1 MLKIHQSIH
10 EKLNYFLEINKI
22 PNLLFHGPNGSG
34 KKTIVK
40 QFIDKIYTEP
50 TDKQQYILEV
60 NCGMGKGIKFIRDEL
75 KFFAKTN
82 IDSSK
87 PGFFKTIILYNVE
100 NLTIDGQS
108 ALRRCIEVYS
118 FTTRFF
124 MVTNNKYTLLK
135 PILSRFCE
143 IWVPLP
149 NIKGVYTNLYL
160 LDIESKITC
169 TTQCWLYKQM
179 KKVKPATSNDLV
191 TFTEKIYN
199 KGLSGMH
206 LLKYIEQ
213 YERDESQKN
222 IWLIYFD
229 KIRHEIRNESLFI
242 FMILQSYFF
251 RSNFSLENILFI

>member
-87 PGFFKTIILYNVE
+87 PGFFKTKQLYYTTWKIL
-100 NLTIDGQS
+100 
-108 ALRRCIEVYS
+108 
-118 FTTRFF
+118 
-124 MVTNNKYTLLK
+124 
-135 PILSRFCE
+135 
-143 IWVPLP
+143 PLMG
-149 NIKGVYTNLYL
+149 NRHCVGV
-160 LDIESKITC
+160 
-169 TTQCWLYKQM
+169 
-179 KKVKPATSNDLV
+179 
-191 TFTEKIYN
+191 
-199 KGLSGMH
+199 
-206 LLKYIEQ
+206 LKYIHLL
-213 YERDESQKN
+213 RVFL
-222 IWLIYFD
+222 W
-229 KIRHEIRNESLFI
+229 
-242 FMILQSYFF
+242 
-251 RSNFSLENILFI
+251 

>member
-10 EKLNYFLEINKI
+10 DKLNYFLKINKI

-40 QFIDKIYTEP
+40 QFMDNIYTDP
-50 TDKQQYILEV
+50 NDKQQYILEV

-82 IDSSK
+82 IDSTK
-87 PGFFKTIILYNVE
+87 PGLFKTIILYNVE

-149 NIKGVYTNLYL
+149 IIKGVSTNLYEL
-160 LDIESKITC
+160 TNVSTITC
-169 TTQCWLYKQM
+169 AKQSWLYK
-179 KKVKPATSNDLV
+179 KIKYTIPASTNDLV
-191 TFTEKIYN
+191 KLTKVIRN
-199 KGLSGMH
+199 KGFSGMH
-206 LLKYIEQ
+206 ILKYIEL
-213 YERDESQKN
+213 YEEDEHQKH

-229 KIRHEIRNESLFI
+229 KIRHEIRNEELFI
-242 FMILQSYFF
+242 FMILQFYFF
-251 RSNFSLENILFI
+251 RSDFTLENILFI

>member
-10 EKLNYFLEINKI
+10 EKLNYFLKINKI

-40 QFIDKIYTEP
+40 QFMDNIYTDP
-50 TDKQQYILEV
+50 NDKQQYILEV

-82 IDSSK
+82 IDSTK
-87 PGFFKTIILYNVE
+87 PGLFKTIILYNVE

-124 MVTNNKYTLLK
+124 MITNNKYSLLK

-149 NIKGVYTNLYL
+149 MIKGVSTNLYQNN
-160 LDIESKITC
+160 IECTITC
-169 TTQCWLYKQM
+169 TKQSWLYKQM
-179 KKVKPATSNDLV
+179 KKLKPKTTNDLV
-191 TFTEKIYN
+191 KCSQTIYEKGFS
-199 KGLSGMH
+199 GLH
-206 LLKYIEQ
+206 VLKFIEL
-213 YERDESQKN
+213 YEEDEKQKH
-222 IWLIYFD
+222 IWLIYFN
-229 KIRHEIRNESLFI
+229 KIREQIRNETLFI
-242 FMILQSYFF
+242 FMLQHCYFF
-251 RSNFSLENILFI
+251 RSDYTLENILFI

>member
-10 EKLNYFLEINKI
+10 DKLNYFLKINKI

-40 QFIDKIYTEP
+40 QFMDNIYTDP
-50 TDKQQYILEV
+50 NDKQQYILEV

-82 IDSSK
+82 IDSTK
-87 PGFFKTIILYNVE
+87 PGLFKTIILYNVE

-124 MVTNNKYTLLK
+124 MITNNKYSLLK

-143 IWVPLP
+143 IFVSEPMIENKPINLHKYGIVNCFNNNLDKAKRGLWL
-149 NIKGVYTNLYL
+149 KKFLDKQTNLSTS
-160 LDIESKITC
+160 DILKISKTLHC
-169 TTQCWLYKQM
+169 
-179 KKVKPATSNDLV
+179 KVEDL
-191 TFTEKIYN
+191 FKLPE
-199 KGLSGMH
+199 
-206 LLKYIEQ
+206 
-213 YERDESQKN
+213 
-222 IWLIYFD
+222 
-229 KIRHEIRNESLFI
+229 
-242 FMILQSYFF
+242 
-251 RSNFSLENILFI
+251 

>member
-10 EKLNYFLEINKI
+10 DKLDYFLKINKI

-40 QFIDKIYTEP
+40 QFMDKIYTEP
-50 TDKQQYILEV
+50 KDKQQYILEV

-87 PGFFKTIILYNVE
+87 PGLFKTIILYNVE

-143 IWVPLP
+143 IWIPLP
-149 NIKGVYTNLYL
+149 FINGVSTNLYEL
-160 LDIESKITC
+160 YNDNIIKC
-169 TTQCWLYKQM
+169 TKQCWLYKQI
-179 KKVKPATSNDLV
+179 KKYKPTTSNDLV
-191 TFTEKIYN
+191 TFSNTIYD
-199 KGLSGMH
+199 KGLTAMH
-206 LLKYIEQ
+206 LLKFIEQ
-213 YERDESQKN
+213 YEEDEK
-222 IWLIYFD
+222 IKHVWLIYFD
-229 KIRHEIRNESLFI
+229 KIRQQIRNENLLI
-242 FMILQSYFF
+242 FMILQFYFF
-251 RSNFSLENILFI
+251 RSNYTLENMLFI

>member
-10 EKLNYFLEINKI
+10 DKLDYFLKINKI

-40 QFIDKIYTEP
+40 QFIDKIYTQP
-50 TDKQQYILEV
+50 NDKQQYILEV

-87 PGFFKTIILYNVE
+87 PGLFKTIILYNVE

-124 MVTNNKYTLLK
+124 MVTNNKYSLLK

-143 IWVPLP
+143 IWIPMP
-149 NIKGVYTNLYL
+149 NIKGVPTNLHQKHI
-160 LDIESKITC
+160 DSCITC
-169 TTQCWLYKQM
+169 TKQSWLYKQM
-179 KKVKPATSNDLV
+179 KNLKPTNINDLV
-191 TFTEKIYN
+191 HFSTNIYN
-199 KGLSGMH
+199 KGFSGLH
-206 LLKYIEQ
+206 LLKFIEL
-213 YERDESQKN
+213 YEKDEKQKLT
-222 IWLIYFD
+222 WLIYFE
-229 KIRHEIRNESLFI
+229 KNRQEIRNEKLFI
-242 FMILQSYFF
+242 FMILYSFFF
-251 RSNFSLENILFI
+251 RSNYNLENVLFI